1 MNVTPSFKKTTE
13 KKSSFD
19 ALALREVYGI
29 IYSAPE
35 QELALADVFQ
45 TNQLTI
51 TRLSS
56 SETFLPYLPLEE
68 NLFIASTIKERDRKV
83 VLAEAFQVFQLEP
96 ALLGRSF
103 TSFTSFTTF
112 EKIKM
117 RIIQLL
123 LSKTSTLVIDDI
135 FSSLTIGQRQEILP
149 QLKIAVQKRNKRLLF
164 LTKDPQIIDSPYVH
178 PLSLHALL
186 N

>member
-1 MNVTPSFKKTTE
+1 M
-13 KKSSFD
+13 
-19 ALALREVYGI
+19 REVYGI

-35 QELALADVFQ
+35 QELALADFFQ

-103 TSFTSFTTF
+103 TSFTTF

-135 FSSLTIGQRQEILP
+135 FSSLTIGQRQNFTSIKNSSSKETS
-149 QLKIAVQKRNKRLLF
+149 ACYF
-164 LTKDPQIIDSPYVH
+164 
-178 PLSLHALL
+178 
-186 N
+186 

>member
-1 MNVTPSFKKTTE
+1 M
-13 KKSSFD
+13 
-19 ALALREVYGI
+19 
-29 IYSAPE
+29 
-35 QELALADVFQ
+35 ADFFQ

-103 TSFTSFTTF
+103 TSFTTF

-164 LTKDPQIIDSPYVH
+164 PTKDPQIIDSPYVH

>member
-1 MNVTPSFKKTTE
+1 M
-13 KKSSFD
+13 
-19 ALALREVYGI
+19 REVYGI

-103 TSFTSFTTF
+103 TSFTTF
-112 EKIKM
+112 EK
-117 RIIQLL
+117 
-123 LSKTSTLVIDDI
+123 
-135 FSSLTIGQRQEILP
+135 
-149 QLKIAVQKRNKRLLF
+149 LKCA
-164 LTKDPQIIDSPYVH
+164 
-178 PLSLHALL
+178 
-186 N
+186 

>member
-1 MNVTPSFKKTTE
+1 MSHHHSKITE
-13 KKSSFD
+13 KSSFD

-35 QELALADVFQ
+35 QELALADFFQ

-103 TSFTSFTTF
+103 TSFTTF

-123 LSKTSTLVIDDI
+123 LSKQV
-135 FSSLTIGQRQEILP
+135 R
-149 QLKIAVQKRNKRLLF
+149 
-164 LTKDPQIIDSPYVH
+164 
-178 PLSLHALL
+178 
-186 N
+186 

>member
-1 MNVTPSFKKTTE
+1 MSHHHSKQP

-56 SETFLPYLPLEE
+56 SETFLPYLPLE

-103 TSFTSFTTF
+103 TS
-112 EKIKM
+112 
-117 RIIQLL
+117 L
-123 LSKTSTLVIDDI
+123 
-135 FSSLTIGQRQEILP
+135 
-149 QLKIAVQKRNKRLLF
+149 RLL
-164 LTKDPQIIDSPYVH
+164 K
-178 PLSLHALL
+178 

>member
-1 MNVTPSFKKTTE
+1 M
-13 KKSSFD
+13 
-19 ALALREVYGI
+19 REVYGI

-35 QELALADVFQ
+35 QELALADFFK

-68 NLFIASTIKERDRKV
+68 NLFIASTIKERDRKI
-83 VLAEAFQVFQLEP
+83 VLLTFQVFQLEP
-96 ALLGRSF
+96 ALLGR
-103 TSFTSFTTF
+103 SFTSFTTF

>member
-83 VLAEAFQVFQLEP
+83 VLAEAFQLFQLEP
-96 ALLGRSF
+96 ALLGR
-103 TSFTSFTTF
+103 SFTSFTTF

>member
-1 MNVTPSFKKTTE
+1 MSHHHSKTTE
-13 KKSSFD
+13 KSSFD

-68 NLFIASTIKERDRKV
+68 NLFIASTIKN
-83 VLAEAFQVFQLEP
+83 
-96 ALLGRSF
+96 GI
-103 TSFTSFTTF
+103 
-112 EKIKM
+112 EK
-117 RIIQLL
+117 
-123 LSKTSTLVIDDI
+123 
-135 FSSLTIGQRQEILP
+135 
-149 QLKIAVQKRNKRLLF
+149 
-164 LTKDPQIIDSPYVH
+164 
-178 PLSLHALL
+178 
-186 N
+186 

>member
-68 NLFIASTIKERDRKV
+68 NLFIASTGSKSSSS
-83 VLAEAFQVFQLEP
+83 
-96 ALLGRSF
+96 RSF
-103 TSFTSFTTF
+103 PGVPIRTCLTWSFIYFF
-112 EKIKM
+112 Y
-117 RIIQLL
+117 
-123 LSKTSTLVIDDI
+123 D
-135 FSSLTIGQRQEILP
+135 F
-149 QLKIAVQKRNKRLLF
+149 
-164 LTKDPQIIDSPYVH
+164 
-178 PLSLHALL
+178 
-186 N
+186 

>member
-103 TSFTSFTTF
+103 TSFTTF

-164 LTKDPQIIDSPYVH
+164 LTDPQIIDSPYVH